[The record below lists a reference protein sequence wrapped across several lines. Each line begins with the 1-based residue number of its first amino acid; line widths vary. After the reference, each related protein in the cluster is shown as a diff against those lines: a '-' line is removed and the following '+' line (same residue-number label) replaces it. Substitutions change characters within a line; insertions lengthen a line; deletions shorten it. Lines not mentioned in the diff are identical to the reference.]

1 MAIACGYTRV
11 SGKGQ
16 VEGDGE
22 HRQRQA
28 VITFCSAN
36 NLALHSCTFE
46 AGVSGTIE
54 AMDRPAF
61 AQLIEYI
68 EGVRQN
74 WKDDRQTRLNALPD
88 NAGRAAHNI
97 DWDGKE
103 CAEATPVI
111 VVERMDRLAR
121 DLMVQELL
129 LAECRKRRIK
139 VYAADQGLIDLA
151 AEDSDPTRKLIR
163 QVLGALAEWEKSA
176 LVKKLSAARTRK
188 KQSTGRCEGAK
199 PFGYY
204 ANERGTYE
212 RLIDLIK
219 FNKAS
224 VVAQVLNAEG
234 RKPRHAA
241 EWNRQLVAN
250 VIEQANSKKGL

>member
-1 MAIACGYTRV
+1 MAIAFGYTRV

-28 VITFCSAN
+28 IISFCSAN
-36 NLALHSCTFE
+36 NLALRSCTFE
-46 AGVSGTIE
+46 AGVSGTVE

-61 AQLIEYI
+61 AEL
-68 EGVRQN
+68 VSC
-74 WKDDRQTRLNALPD
+74 LNGL
-88 NAGRAAHNI
+88 
-97 DWDGKE
+97 
-103 CAEATPVI
+103 AEQPVI

-129 LAECRKRRIK
+129 LRECRQRHIK

-151 AEDSDPTRKLIR
+151 ADDADPTRKLMR
-163 QVLGALAEWEKSA
+163 QIFGALAEWEKSA

-204 ANERGTYE
+204 FSEKEAYE
-212 RLIDLIK
+212 QLIELAK
-219 FNKAS
+219 QHKAS
-224 VVAQVLNAEG
+224 VVAQILNARG
-234 RKPRHAA
+234 LYPRKAS
-241 EWNRQLVAN
+241 EWNRQLVMN